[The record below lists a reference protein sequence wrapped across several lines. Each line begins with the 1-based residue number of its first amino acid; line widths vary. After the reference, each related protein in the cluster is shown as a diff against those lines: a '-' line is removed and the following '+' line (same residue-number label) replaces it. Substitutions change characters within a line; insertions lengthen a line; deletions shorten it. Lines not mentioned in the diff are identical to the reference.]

1 MFCFKKKHW
10 NIYVYFLLR
19 YFPHWDESVKHYL
32 ISPKPY
38 SYNHQHG
45 SIDTGVPCTS
55 YLRLVDLGDPVWF
68 WLCGY
73 FCCYLSLLLVPAV
86 TVVQEHLWYL
96 NEKKKK
102 NNNRSPVFSVFNFA
116 AVQRYSVVSC
126 AYLFNAER
134 SCMVYFNCTSLIIL
148 FIGEI
153 RYRCSLFWF
162 ITYSYV

>member
-1 MFCFKKKHW
+1 M
-10 NIYVYFLLR
+10 
-19 YFPHWDESVKHYL
+19 KHYL

-45 SIDTGVPCTS
+45 SIDTEVPCTS

-73 FCCYLSLLLVPAV
+73 FYCYLSLLLVPAV
-86 TVVQEHLWYL
+86 TVVQEHLCYL
-96 NEKKKK
+96 NEKI
-102 NNNRSPVFSVFNFA
+102 NNRNLVFSVFNFP
-116 AVQRYSVVSC
+116 AVQRYYSVVSS

-153 RYRCSLFWF
+153 RYRCSLF
-162 ITYSYV
+162 